1 MSSQTPRPPVAGPD
15 YIRAMGQHASSVCV
29 ITASHGGN
37 RHGLTA
43 TAVSSVCAEPPRLLV
58 CANKSGV
65 THQMIQ
71 ASGSFC
77 VNVLTEDQD
86 HIAKAFAGMMGRDF
100 DRFSSGNWTEMAT
113 GSPALRTAAA
123 VFDCEIA
130 QVIDQFTHTI
140 FIGAVVGV
148 ASVSGQDPL
157 LYGARRFRQLRK
169 SVSPQVGPDADL
181 DYL

>member
-1 MSSQTPRPPVAGPD
+1 MSTISPSAPVAGPD
-15 YIRAMGQHASSVCV
+15 FIRAMGQHASSVCV
-29 ITASHGGN
+29 ITASHGAS

-58 CANKSGV
+58 CANKSGI
-65 THQMIQ
+65 THQLIV

-86 HIAKAFAGMMGRDF
+86 HIAKAFAGMMGKDF
-100 DRFSSGNWTEMAT
+100 DRFSVGQWSVLAT
-113 GSPALRTAAA
+113 GSPVLGQAAA
-123 VFDCEIA
+123 VFDCEIVQA
-130 QVIDQFTHTI
+130 IDQFTHTI

-148 ASVSGQDPL
+148 ASVAGQDPL

-169 SVSPQVGPDADL
+169 AFSPQLDADGDML
-181 DYL
+181 YL

>member
-1 MSSQTPRPPVAGPD
+1 MSTQTPRAPVAGAD

-65 THQMIQ
+65 THQMIRD
-71 ASGSFC
+71 SGHFC
-77 VNVLTEDQD
+77 VNVLSEDHD
-86 HIAKAFAGMMGRDF
+86 HIAKGFAGMMGKDF
-100 DRFSSGNWTEMAT
+100 DRFSVGSWTDLAT
-113 GSPALRTAAA
+113 GSPALRDAAA
-123 VFDCEIA
+123 VFDCQIA
-130 QVIDQFTHTI
+130 EVIDQFTHTI
-140 FIGAVVGV
+140 FIGSVVAV
-148 ASVSGQDPL
+148 ASRSGQDPL

-169 SVSPQVGPDADL
+169 SVSPQVAPEADL